1 MEGVNSHIQSLNNT
15 DYFEICASVPK
26 PHPYFFSEIPNFI
39 LGIAENCRKFRTVR
53 EYQLQ
58 NQFSLLITN
67 CVTTDLGTTLCMLNV
82 DFMLNVI
89 RLYPK
94 EEVAITGL
102 IPN

>member
-1 MEGVNSHIQSLNNT
+1 MPRAEGAPL
-15 DYFEICASVPK
+15 
-26 PHPYFFSEIPNFI
+26 FFSEIPNFI

-67 CVTTDLGTTLCMLNV
+67 CVTTDLGTTFCMLNV

-89 RLYPK
+89 RL
-94 EEVAITGL
+94 
-102 IPN
+102 